1 MFWIWTSFTYS
12 VEEYTV
18 GSKDMEDRLILL
30 MSPAISC
37 WVFTNLYF
45 ETQLFSQKIHK
56 YIDMVEM
63 ILTGALNAG

>member
-1 MFWIWTSFTYS
+1 
-12 VEEYTV
+12 
-18 GSKDMEDRLILL
+18 MEDRLILL

-63 ILTGALNAG
+63 ILTEALNAG